1 MPPISSMK
9 FPPFHAPGD
18 GRARP
23 VVLALLV
30 SLAVALEL
38 VVHALLGVETV
49 YTHFFYIPIVLAAVW
64 YGVRG
69 ITVSLL
75 LSALYIGDT
84 LLLSGT
90 VGFDPAARA
99 GMFVAVALVIGL
111 VSDTMQ
117 GVQDRSAGGRTLLA
131 RLAGPD
137 PARMRAEGDVAGLL
151 SALGH
156 PDPAVQYAAA
166 EALGELRAPSA
177 VPALVDAL
185 AGDRHPGVRWKA
197 AEALARIGAPAVD
210 ALVGIL
216 HHPDEDVRWKA
227 AIALGEIG
235 DDRAIPPLIELLGD
249 PDRFVQSRAAYALG
263 EFGRKATSL
272 LRLALAQGTP
282 HVRKGAVTALREIRD
297 PDALDD
303 LQRAL
308 SDPDRAI
315 VSAALDALM
324 HHGEEGYRRIIH
336 FLSSASPGAREEVAG
351 ALREV
356 PNQRLLRGFEPL
368 LAGAD
373 GETRKLILS
382 ITGPAEIRGGEGESP
397 AGE

>member
-1 MPPISSMK
+1 MR
-9 FPPFHAPGD
+9 FPPLHALRD

-23 VVLALLV
+23 AVLAVLV

-38 VVHALLGVETV
+38 VAHVLLRMETV

-69 ITVSLL
+69 ITVGLL

-84 LLLSGT
+84 YALSGM
-90 VGFDPAARA
+90 VGVDPAARA
-99 GMFVAVALVIGL
+99 GMFVAVSLVVGL
-111 VSDTMQ
+111 VSCTMR
-117 GVQDRSAGGRTLLA
+117 GSHGRPGDRGSLLA
-131 RLAGPD
+131 RFSGPD
-137 PARMRAEGDVAGLL
+137 PARMRDEGDVAGLL

-166 EALGELRAPSA
+166 EALGELGEPSA
-177 VPALVDAL
+177 VPALVEAL
-185 AGDRHPGVRWKA
+185 AGDRHPGVRWEA

-235 DDRAIPPLIELLGD
+235 DERAIPPLIELLGD

-263 EFGRKATSL
+263 EFGRRATPL
-272 LRLALAQGTP
+272 LRLALAQGNP
-282 HVRKGAVTALREIRD
+282 RVRKGAITALREIRD

-308 SDPDRAI
+308 SDPDRAV

-336 FLSSASPGAREEVAG
+336 SLSSASPGAREEIAG

-368 LAGAD
+368 LAGA
-373 GETRKLILS
+373 GEETREIILS
-382 ITGPAEIRGGEGESP
+382 VTGPGEREKQGDGGESRPG
-397 AGE
+397 A